1 MLSTSN
7 MAYITLYQ
15 DKLQHNF
22 DFLNTLFK
30 SNDIEWAIVT
40 KLLCGSPKFLRE
52 VIRLG
57 LPELCD
63 SRISNLK
70 KIKEIAAE
78 EGQDVQTVYIKPPAK
93 KSIRSLVRYADVS
106 FNTEFETMKLLSEEA
121 QRQGKTHKVVI
132 MIELGDLRE
141 GVMGEQLIDFYRS
154 VFQLPNL
161 EITGIGANLNCLYG
175 VMPSEDKLIQLILYK
190 QLIEATFD
198 RQIPWVSG
206 GTSVVLPLLLKQR
219 LPKGTNHFRIG
230 ESLYFGIN
238 LISGKTIKGM
248 KADVLKF
255 DAQIIE
261 MQEKPKVPIGQL
273 EENPSGETFKVNESD
288 YGKTSY
294 RAILDVGLLDIN
306 PDYLI
311 PTDKHLAISGA
322 SSDMIVIDMGDTRRN
337 YNVGDFITFKLKYM
351 GALSLLN
358 SNYIEKVVV

>member
-1 MLSTSN
+1 
-7 MAYITLYQ
+7 MAFITLHKE
-15 DKLQHNF
+15 KLQHNF
-22 DFLNTLFK
+22 NYLDTLFK
-30 SNDIEWAIVT
+30 KNGIEWAIVT

-70 KIKEIAAE
+70 KIKELAAE
-78 EGQDVQTVYIKPPAK
+78 EGQEVQTVYIKPPAK
-93 KSIRSLVRYADVS
+93 KSIKSLVRYADVS
-106 FNTEFETMKLLSEEA
+106 FNTEYDTMKLLSDEA

-175 VMPSEDKLIQLILYK
+175 VMPSEDKLIQLSLYK
-190 QLIEATFD
+190 QLIEASFD
-198 RQIPWVSG
+198 RKIPWVSG
-206 GTSVVLPLLLKQR
+206 GTSVVLPLLLKRR

-230 ESLYFGIN
+230 ESLYFGAN
-238 LISGKTIKGM
+238 LFTGKTIKGM

-261 MQEKPKVPIGQL
+261 MQEKPRVPIGQL
-273 EENPSGETFKVNESD
+273 EENPSGESFQVDESD

-311 PTDKHLAISGA
+311 PTDKHLTISGA
-322 SSDMIVIDMGDTRRN
+322 SSDMIVIDMGETRRN
-337 YNVGDFITFKLKYM
+337 YKVGDFISFKLKYM